1 VIFISCSSED
11 SLPAETLKNLL
22 AAVLD
27 IVLDKIQITCLHDED
42 LAAEG
47 ETGDRLRAAIGSCEV
62 FFAILT
68 PASIRE
74 DWMLF
79 ELGAAWIL
87 EKKIILLFLDGAGF
101 CDLPTPLACF
111 RHLDMAEQN
120 APLQMMAVCRDVA
133 SFLNLGLRRGSSV
146 LTELER
152 MASAMR
158 REPVIET
165 SALPAKPDNAEA
177 RIPSNGASH
186 GKTGKT
192 GKAAKWGAVDY
203 CEIACEAES
212 ALKKVT
218 ISVKILWDDLFKA
231 IAPNIREQ
239 RDEAF
244 VERLVLDLCRERD
257 PNLKNGL
264 AYKLLKNPVINPD
277 SSGMI
282 LSRFTVLGYIDTS
295 RPPHSIFQKDTWN
308 TFWKI
313 TPLGEDYLREII
325 AERRKIGV

>member
-1 VIFISCSSED
+1 VIFISRSSED
-11 SLPAETLKNLL
+11 SLPAETLKSLL

-27 IVLDKIQITCLHDED
+27 IVHDNIEITCLHDEG

-47 ETGDRLRAAIGSCEV
+47 EIGGRLRDAIGSCGV

-68 PASIRE
+68 PASIKE
-74 DWMLF
+74 EWMLF
-79 ELGAAWIL
+79 ELGAAWAL
-87 EKKIILLFLDGAGF
+87 GKKIILLFLDGTGF
-101 CDLPTPLACF
+101 CDLPTPLAGF
-111 RHLDMAEQN
+111 RHLDMAEQD

-133 SFLNLGLRRGSSV
+133 SFLDLGLRRGSSV
-146 LTELER
+146 LTELEG
-152 MASAMR
+152 MAAAMR

-165 SALPAKPDNAEA
+165 RALSAKPDNAEA
-177 RIPSNGASH
+177 RLPAYSAGPGKTA
-186 GKTGKT
+186 KTGKT
-192 GKAAKWGAVDY
+192 AKWGAVDY

-264 AYKLLKNPVINPD
+264 AYKLLKTPAVNPD
-277 SSGMI
+277 SFGMI
-282 LSRFTVLGYIDTS
+282 LSRLTLLGYIDTS
-295 RPPHSIFQKDTWN
+295 RPPYSIFQKDTRH